1 MLRTTTNPIRTAVV
15 AAVVVALAAGALTG
29 AVTAQTDQPTITVSD
44 ATVEPGDS
52 ATVDIVLTSAPDGLA
67 GYALELTV
75 EGDGAAVEGASYP
88 DAFGL
93 TSQPKIADD
102 GTSVTLEA
110 ADLGENVQPGATEV
124 VLATVE
130 LNGEAAGEAGL
141 SVDVVQFDT
150 DGGGQMSPTTEAGT
164 VTVGGGAD
172 AETEASDAS
181 ESAASSDDDADD
193 ATDDTDAAASSDG
206 DAGDG
211 DETTSTA
218 FALPAGGLV
227 LTALALAFVVAFVA
241 RRRG

>member
-1 MLRTTTNPIRTAVV
+1 MPRTITNPVRTAVV

-52 ATVDIVLTSAPDGLA
+52 ATVDVVLTSAPDGLA

-93 TSQPKIADD
+93 TSQPEIADD

-110 ADLGENVQPGATEV
+110 ADLGGNIQSGAAEV

-130 LNGEAAGEAGL
+130 LTGETAGEAGL
-141 SVDVVQFDT
+141 AVEIVQFDT
-150 DGGGQMSPTTEAGT
+150 DGGGQMSPQTQSGT
-164 VTVGGGAD
+164 VTVSAD
-172 AETEASDAS
+172 GENDA
-181 ESAASSDDDADD
+181 AGTSSDDDAGSGAD
-193 ATDDTDAAASSDG
+193 AADTDADAEPEADASDG
-206 DAGDG
+206 DSA
-211 DETTSTA
+211 ETTSTD

-227 LTALALAFVVAFVA
+227 LTVLALALVVTFVA
-241 RRRG
+241 RRR